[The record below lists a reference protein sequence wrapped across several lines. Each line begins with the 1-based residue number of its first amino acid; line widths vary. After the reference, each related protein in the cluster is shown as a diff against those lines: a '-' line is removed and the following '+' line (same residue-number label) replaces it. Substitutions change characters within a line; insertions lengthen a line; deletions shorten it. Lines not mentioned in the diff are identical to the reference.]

1 MFCFHLVE
9 TILEETFYRVN
20 MKMKL
25 LKNIH
30 FVSYT
35 DDDLVEKNRKAC
47 SKKLSFENHFYLII
61 FYLSIIN

>member
-9 TILEETFYRVN
+9 TILEKTSYRVN

-35 DDDLVEKNRKAC
+35 DDDLVKKIEKPAQKTWVL
-47 SKKLSFENHFYLII
+47 KII
-61 FYLSIIN
+61 FILNSEFINY

>member
-1 MFCFHLVE
+1 
-9 TILEETFYRVN
+9 

-35 DDDLVEKNRKAC
+35 DDDLVKKNRKAC
-47 SKKLSFENHFYLII
+47 SKKLSFENHFYLEYRI
-61 FYLSIIN
+61 YQLLTS